1 MRRAKVF
8 WSVTV
13 SLLFSCLAVS
23 AEGPKGGPS
32 FETYEWTEIRPTQ
45 FFNPLH
51 WEPRAGLQAVELHN
65 RLFVIAGRS
74 PKNTNIPRDSL
85 IHGDVWASD
94 DLGVN
99 WVELLEDAESAGLW
113 RNRAYFEAVTQGSHM
128 YILGGQ
134 NFIAIPTPPF
144 VCTVWP
150 PEQGPCPEFITAS
163 DFFNDVWR
171 SPDGVNWE
179 EMTSEAP
186 WEARAG
192 LSATSFKGKLW
203 VLAGSQNDD
212 TSIGG
217 LDRIFFNDVWYS
229 NDGSEWHAATL
240 DAPWEARA
248 GGVALVKG
256 GWLYL
261 LGGEKGFTDPADYFN
276 DVWRTKDGEHW
287 ELVTDSADWSPRPG
301 HKCAVLVDHFVCMGG
316 FGIPVNPA
324 DIWVSKDGASW
335 KQVSDSPWNAGSPD
349 DIRYDFDMLTV
360 KGGMGGQKPS
370 IFTFGGD
377 RETFFF
383 PPEVNFFRVENDVWS
398 YSPID

>member
-8 WSVTV
+8 WSIAV
-13 SLLFSCLAVS
+13 SVLFSCSVLS

-32 FETYEWTEIRPTQ
+32 FETYEWSEIRPTQ

-74 PKNTNIPRDSL
+74 PKNTDIPRDSL

-94 DLGVN
+94 DLGMN
-99 WVELLEDAESAGLW
+99 WVELIEDAESAGLW

-192 LSATSFKGKLW
+192 LSAASFKGKLW

-217 LDRIFFNDVWYS
+217 LDRVFFNDVWYS

-261 LGGEKGFTDPADYFN
+261 LGGEKGFIDPADYFN
-276 DVWRTKDGEHW
+276 DVWRTRDGEHW
-287 ELVTDSADWSPRPG
+287 QLVTDNAGWSPRPG
-301 HKCAVLVDHFVCMGG
+301 HKCSVLLDHFVCMGG
-316 FGIPVNPA
+316 FGIPANPT
-324 DIWVSKDGASW
+324 DIWVSKDGANW
-335 KQVSDSPWNAGSPD
+335 EQVSDSPWNAGSPD

-377 RETFFF
+377 RETFFL
-383 PPEVNFFRVENDVWS
+383 PPAVNFFRVENDVWS
-398 YSPID
+398 YSPAD

>member
-8 WSVTV
+8 WSFAVA
-13 SLLFSCLAVS
+13 LLFSCSVVS

-74 PKNTNIPRDSL
+74 PKNTDIPRDSL

-113 RNRAYFEAVTQGSHM
+113 RNRAYFEAVTQGNHM

-134 NFIAIPTPPF
+134 NFVAIPTPPF
-144 VCTVWP
+144 VCSTWP
-150 PEQGPCPEFITAS
+150 PELGPCPEFITVS

-179 EMTSEAP
+179 EMSNEAP

-192 LSATSFKGKLW
+192 LSAASFKGKLW

-212 TSIGG
+212 ASIGG
-217 LDRIFFNDVWYS
+217 LDRKFFNDVWYS
-229 NDGSEWHAATL
+229 NDGSEWHAATMN
-240 DAPWEARA
+240 APWEARA

-287 ELVTDSADWSPRPG
+287 ELVTDSAGWSPRPG
-301 HKCAVLVDHFVCMGG
+301 HKCEVLADYFVCIGG
-316 FGIPVNPA
+316 FGFPFNPM
-324 DIWVSKDGASW
+324 DIWVSKDGAIW
-335 KQVSDSPWNAGSPD
+335 EQVSDSPWNASSPD

-377 RETFFF
+377 RETFILR
-383 PPEVNFFRVENDVWS
+383 PEVNFFRVENDVWS

>member
-1 MRRAKVF
+1 MRNIKIAWSFAVLLLLSGSSVF
-8 WSVTV
+8 
-13 SLLFSCLAVS
+13 
-23 AEGPKGGPS
+23 AEGPRGGPS
-32 FETYEWTEIRPTQ
+32 FESYEWTEIRPTQ

-65 RLFVIAGRS
+65 RLFIIAGRS
-74 PKNTNIPRDSL
+74 PKNTDIPRDSL
-85 IHGDVWASD
+85 IHGDVWVSD

-134 NFIAIPTPPF
+134 NFIAVPTPPF
-144 VCTVWP
+144 VCDTWP
-150 PEQGPCPEFITAS
+150 PVAGPCPDFITVS

-171 SPDGVNWE
+171 SSDGVTWE
-179 EMTSEAP
+179 EMTDQAP

-192 LSATSFKGKLW
+192 LSAASFKGKLW
-203 VLAGSQNDD
+203 VVAGSQNDD
-212 TSIGG
+212 ASIGG
-217 LDRIFFNDVWYS
+217 LDRKFFNDVWYS
-229 NDGSEWHAATL
+229 NDGSEWHSATMN
-240 DAPWEARA
+240 APWEARA

-276 DVWRTKDGEHW
+276 DLWRTKDGEHW
-287 ELVTDSADWSPRPG
+287 ELVTDSAGWSPRPG
-301 HKCAVLVDHFVCMGG
+301 HKCAVLANHFVCMGG
-316 FGIPVNPA
+316 FGFPFNPM

-335 KQVSDSPWNAGSPD
+335 KQVSASPWNATSPD

-377 RETFFF
+377 RETFIL

>member
-1 MRRAKVF
+1 MRLIKPICCFAAL
-8 WSVTV
+8 
-13 SLLFSCLAVS
+13 LLFSNSTLYAG
-23 AEGPKGGPS
+23 GPKGGPS
-32 FETYEWTEIRPTQ
+32 FESYEWTEIRPTQ

-65 RLFVIAGRS
+65 MLYVIAGRS
-74 PKNTNIPRDSL
+74 PKDTDIPRDSL
-85 IHGDVWASD
+85 IHGDVWVSHD
-94 DLGVN
+94 FGVN
-99 WVELLEDAESAGLW
+99 WVELLDDAEDAGLW
-113 RNRAYFEAVTQGSHM
+113 RNRAYFEAVTKDKHM

-134 NFIAIPTPPF
+134 NFVAELTPPF
-144 VCTVWP
+144 VCAAWP
-150 PEQGPCPEFITAS
+150 PELGPCPEYITVS

-171 SPDGVNWE
+171 STDGVNWQ

-192 LSATSFKGKLW
+192 LSAATFKGRLW

-217 LDRIFFNDVWYS
+217 QDRKFFNDVWYS
-229 NDGSEWHAATL
+229 KDGRKWHAATI

-261 LGGEKGFTDPADYFN
+261 LGGEKGFVDPADYFN
-276 DVWRTKDGEHW
+276 DVWRTKNGKHW
-287 ELVTDSADWSPRPG
+287 ELVTENAGWSPRPG
-301 HKCAVLVDHFVCMGG
+301 HKCSVLANHFVCMGG
-316 FGIPVNPA
+316 FGIPTNPM
-324 DIWVSKDGASW
+324 DIWVSKNGADW
-335 KQVSDSPWNAGSPD
+335 KQVSESPWNAESPD

-360 KGGMGGQKPS
+360 KGGRGGQKSS

-377 RETFFF
+377 RETFFL
-383 PPEVNFFRVENDVWS
+383 PPEFNFFRVENDVWS
-398 YSPID
+398 YGPME

>member
-1 MRRAKVF
+1 MRRLKLVCSFAVL
-8 WSVTV
+8 
-13 SLLFSCLAVS
+13 LLFSNLNVFAH
-23 AEGPKGGPS
+23 GPKGGPS
-32 FETYEWTEIRPTQ
+32 FESYEWTEIRPTQ

-65 RLFVIAGRS
+65 RLFIIAGRS
-74 PKNTNIPRDSL
+74 PKNTDIPRDSL

-113 RNRAYFEAVTQGSHM
+113 RNRAYFEAVSQGSHM

-134 NFIAIPTPPF
+134 NFIAVPTPPF
-144 VCTVWP
+144 VCNTWP
-150 PEQGPCPEFITAS
+150 QELGPCPDFITVS

-171 SPDGVNWE
+171 SPDGINWE
-179 EMTSEAP
+179 KMTSEAP

-192 LSATSFKGKLW
+192 LSAASFKGKLW

-212 TSIGG
+212 ASIGG

-229 NDGSEWHAATL
+229 NDGSEWHAATM

-248 GGVALVKG
+248 GGVVLVKG

-261 LGGEKGFTDPADYFN
+261 LGGEKGFVDPADYFN
-276 DVWRTKDGEHW
+276 DVWRTKDGKHW
-287 ELVTDSADWSPRPG
+287 ELVTENAGWSPRPG
-301 HKCAVLVDHFVCMGG
+301 HKCAVLANHFVCMGG
-316 FGIPVNPA
+316 FGIPFNPM

-335 KQVSDSPWNAGSPD
+335 KQVSDSPWNATSPD

-370 IFTFGGD
+370 ILTFGGD
-377 RETFFF
+377 RETFIL

-398 YSPID
+398 YSPVD